1 MSKAAI
7 DLPIA
12 IKLPVGKLD
21 KNHEEI
27 EEDLEDL
34 DDDLDKDDSIDDSD
48 EDSDGDDDP
57 DKTGKAKGA
66 KKRASQTKKKH
77 FTEDSIRLY
86 LQEIGRIRLLRADE
100 EIELAR
106 KIADLLELELKREE
120 IATEVDCHP
129 DELK

>member
-1 MSKAAI
+1 MSKTAI
-7 DLPIA
+7 DLPIE
-12 IKLPVGKLD
+12 IKLPVGKLGG
-21 KNHEEI
+21 NLEEI

-34 DDDLDKDDSIDDSD
+34 DDDIELEKDDLIDDSD
-48 EDSDGDDDP
+48 EDADSDDDP
-57 DKTGKAKGA
+57 DKAGKARGT

-120 IATEVDCHP
+120 LATEVD
-129 DELK
+129 